1 MGVLRVGSLNVNGFR
16 DRVKQ
21 SLFAELLSLK
31 QLHVCFL
38 QETHSTD
45 DMAADYGL
53 WWKGDCFLSHGTNL
67 SLGVAVLLAPS
78 LKAAILSK
86 SEVVPGRLLVVRASV
101 FEHTF
106 TFINVYAPNRGP
118 DRVDFFSK
126 LDQILQSVSSGD
138 TVVMGG
144 DWNCTLD
151 FVHDRNGEEPHPQS
165 AAALS
170 SIVSGFNL
178 IDVWR
183 EKHPQVKQYT
193 WVKVS
198 EGRVSAA
205 RLDRFYVSCSVR
217 HRTGQSAI
225 SPTGFSD
232 HHLCTVD
239 FLFVTH
245 ARKGCVWYFN
255 RKLLQ
260 DKAFCESFK
269 VFWHEWVSR
278 KGEFETLIQWWE
290 VGKSQIRTFCQDFT
304 SYSTATLRTAIRA
317 LELDIA
323 RIYDLL
329 INQSAS
335 GLQTDLA
342 SKQKELAAILHEKAK
357 GAFVRS
363 RYLSMNDMDAPTAFF
378 FDLERSTAGH
388 QALASLRKVDGSV
401 TMDPVELRRLA
412 VDFYSALFASEALDP
427 SCCEALSS
435 GLPQLDQG
443 RSQALDAALSF
454 EEVTE
459 AVFQLNSGRAPG
471 IDGLPVDFFK
481 AFWGV
486 IGEDLFSV
494 LQASLHG
501 QILPT
506 SCKRAV
512 LSLLPKKGD
521 LCLLKNWR
529 PVSLLC
535 ADYKILSRCLANRLK
550 GALDTLIHID
560 QSYCVPKRS
569 IYDNLFLIR
578 DMMDFAGLS
587 GTEFGLLSLDQEKAF
602 DRVDHEYLFG
612 TMRHLGFG
620 GVFLSWVRLLYTDAS
635 CLIKVGG
642 GLSLPVPV
650 RRGIRQGCPL
660 SGQLYAIAVEP
671 LLCLLRT
678 RLVGLQFAGSSV
690 RLSAYA
696 DDVTVVIRNSE
707 DVDALK
713 ASLSIYERASSARLN
728 WGKTKAVWCGPR
740 AGGRPLP
747 PLPGAIEWDRKGF
760 KVLGVWLGTEDVK
773 IKNWEGL
780 VEKVRARLSRWSW
793 LLPQLSYRGRVLIA
807 NNLIASALWHKF
819 TVLNPPGGLIKDIQ
833 KALVDFFWSG
843 QHWLRAAVLYLPV
856 QEGGQGLIDIR
867 SRVAVLRLQ
876 AAQRFLYHGHH
887 PWIDV
892 ACALLR
898 SAGRMGLDRHLFY
911 LSLDSVDLGGLTP
924 FYSAVLQAWQLL
936 SFSRKEPTPAYWV
949 FEEPLFFNPVL
960 PTISQVSGT
969 LRVSLLEA
977 GVSKVCHLRR
987 GFDWVTAEQLANL
1000 AGLRSVR
1007 LASQVLD
1014 HVRSGLSASAL
1025 DFLEATPV
1033 EDHHSGLAASPELV
1047 VTVERDGWEEGRGKL
1062 LSLEIPILG
1071 SFSGLSKRALY
1082 CVCTK
1087 TLNFQALKDLHDTKW
1102 AEVLGSGSSPKGSWR
1117 SLYKRPIEKRMG
1129 DLQWRLV
1136 HGILATNRHVARLDP
1151 LVGEGCPFCGVTETV
1166 FHLFLQCPR
1175 LCLLLRAVQNWGI
1188 MFLGSFEPS
1197 LFIYGPNSP

>member
-1 MGVLRVGSLNVNGFR
+1 MVG
-16 DRVKQ
+16 
-21 SLFAELLSLK
+21 
-31 QLHVCFL
+31 
-38 QETHSTD
+38 
-45 DMAADYGL
+45 
-53 WWKGDCFLSHGTNL
+53 
-67 SLGVAVLLAPS
+67 
-78 LKAAILSK
+78 
-86 SEVVPGRLLVVRASV
+86 
-101 FEHTF
+101 
-106 TFINVYAPNRGP
+106 
-118 DRVDFFSK
+118 
-126 LDQILQSVSSGD
+126 
-138 TVVMGG
+138 
-144 DWNCTLD
+144 
-151 FVHDRNGEEPHPQS
+151 
-165 AAALS
+165 
-170 SIVSGFNL
+170 
-178 IDVWR
+178 
-183 EKHPQVKQYT
+183 
-193 WVKVS
+193 
-198 EGRVSAA
+198 
-205 RLDRFYVSCSVR
+205 
-217 HRTGQSAI
+217 
-225 SPTGFSD
+225 
-232 HHLCTVD
+232 
-239 FLFVTH
+239 
-245 ARKGCVWYFN
+245 

-269 VFWHEWVSR
+269 VFWHEWTSR

-290 VGKSQIRTFCQDFT
+290 VGKAQIRTFCQDFT
-304 SYSTATLRTAIRA
+304 SYSTATLRTAIQA

-329 INQSAS
+329 INQSAA

-388 QALASLRKVDGSV
+388 QALASLRKDDGSV
-401 TMDPVELRRLA
+401 TMDPV
-412 VDFYSALFASEALDP
+412 F
-427 SCCEALSS
+427 LSWTM
-435 GLPQLDQG
+435 G

-486 IGEDLFSV
+486 IGEDLFNV

-501 QILPT
+501 QMLPT

-535 ADYKILSRCLANRLK
+535 VDYKILSRCLANRLK

-602 DRVDHEYLFG
+602 DRVDHEYLFS
-612 TMRHLGFG
+612 TMRHFGFG
-620 GVFLSWVRLLYTDAS
+620 EVFMSWVRLLYTDAS

-671 LLCLLRT
+671 LLSLFVRT
-678 RLVGLQFAGSSV
+678 
-690 RLSAYA
+690 
-696 DDVTVVIRNSE
+696 
-707 DVDALK
+707 
-713 ASLSIYERASSARLN
+713 
-728 WGKTKAVWCGPR
+728 
-740 AGGRPLP
+740 
-747 PLPGAIEWDRKGF
+747 
-760 KVLGVWLGTEDVK
+760 
-773 IKNWEGL
+773 
-780 VEKVRARLSRWSW
+780 
-793 LLPQLSYRGRVLIA
+793 RGRVLIA

-819 TVLNPPGGLIKDIQ
+819 TVLNPPGGLLKDIQ

-876 AAQRFLYHGHH
+876 AAQRFLYCGHH

-898 SAGRMGLDRHLFY
+898 AAGRMGLDRHLFY
-911 LSLDSVDLGGLTP
+911 ISLDSVDLGGLTP

-949 FEEPLFFNPVL
+949 FEEPLFFNPAL
-960 PTISQVSGT
+960 PTVSQVSRFLAHYWGQPP
-969 LRVSLLEA
+969 R
-977 GVSKVCHLRR
+977 GRGQSKRSCHLRR

-1033 EDHHSGLAASPELV
+1033 EEHHSGLAASPELV

-1071 SFSGLSKRALY
+1071 GFSGLSKRALY

-1087 TLNFQALKDLHDTKW
+1087 TLNFQALKDLHVTKW

-1188 MFLGSFEPS
+1188 MVPLSPACLFTGPS
-1197 LFIYGPNSP
+1197 TLFPRERG

>member
-1 MGVLRVGSLNVNGFR
+1 
-16 DRVKQ
+16 
-21 SLFAELLSLK
+21 
-31 QLHVCFL
+31 
-38 QETHSTD
+38 
-45 DMAADYGL
+45 
-53 WWKGDCFLSHGTNL
+53 
-67 SLGVAVLLAPS
+67 
-78 LKAAILSK
+78 
-86 SEVVPGRLLVVRASV
+86 
-101 FEHTF
+101 
-106 TFINVYAPNRGP
+106 
-118 DRVDFFSK
+118 
-126 LDQILQSVSSGD
+126 
-138 TVVMGG
+138 MGG

-165 AAALS
+165 AAALG

-193 WVKVS
+193 RVRVS

-217 HRTGQSAI
+217 HRNGQSGI

-245 ARKGCVWYFN
+245 VRKGCVWYFN

-260 DKAFCESFK
+260 DKVFCESFK
-269 VFWHEWVSR
+269 VFWHEWASR

-304 SYSTATLRTAIRA
+304 SYSTATLRTAIQA

-363 RYLSMNDMDAPTAFF
+363 RYLSMNDMDAPTAYF

-388 QALASLRKVDGSV
+388 QALVSLRRVDGSV

-412 VDFYSALFASEALDP
+412 VDFYSALFVSEALDP

-443 RSQALDAALSF
+443 RSQALDVALSF

-459 AVFQLNSGRAPG
+459 AVHQLNSGRAPG

-506 SCKRAV
+506 S
-512 LSLLPKKGD
+512 S
-521 LCLLKNWR
+521 
-529 PVSLLC
+529 
-535 ADYKILSRCLANRLK
+535 
-550 GALDTLIHID
+550 
-560 QSYCVPKRS
+560 
-569 IYDNLFLIR
+569 
-578 DMMDFAGLS
+578 
-587 GTEFGLLSLDQEKAF
+587 
-602 DRVDHEYLFG
+602 
-612 TMRHLGFG
+612 
-620 GVFLSWVRLLYTDAS
+620 
-635 CLIKVGG
+635 GG

-678 RLVGLQFAGSSV
+678 RLLGLQFAGSSV
-690 RLSAYA
+690 KLSAYA

-747 PLPGAIEWDRKGF
+747 PLPGAVEWDRKGF
-760 KVLGVWLGTEDVK
+760 KVLGVWLGTEDVE

-780 VEKVRARLSRWSW
+780 VEKVRARLSKWSW

-819 TVLNPPGGLIKDIQ
+819 TVLNPPRGLIKDIQ

-843 QHWLRAAVLYLPV
+843 QHWLRAAVLYFPV

-876 AAQRFLYHGHH
+876 AVQRFLYCGRH

-949 FEEPLFFNPVL
+949 FEEPLFFNPAL
-960 PTISQVSGT
+960 PTVSQVSGT

-987 GFDWVTAEQLANL
+987 GFDWVAAEQLANL
-1000 AGLRSVR
+1000 TGLRSVR

-1047 VTVERDGWEEGRGKL
+1047 VRVEQDGWEEGQGKL

-1117 SLYKRPIEKRMG
+1117 SLYKRPIEKKMG
-1129 DLQWRLV
+1129 DLQWRLNMAV
-1136 HGILATNRHVARLDP
+1136 GIVLLMVLVCVSLVNSQDGGIRVDCPPAVGVVGETTEISCSFESYFVADLNVIIYAVTVTKRGATGPVFWINSEGDQGDPRFKLPSRYDPSLQITNTALSDEGLYDYEVLTNRGPGSGTFWIRVTGESGSGSVLQVRVGLD
-1151 LVGEGCPFCGVTETV
+1151 
-1166 FHLFLQCPR
+1166 QCYR
-1175 LCLLLRAVQNWGI
+1175 
-1188 MFLGSFEPS
+1188 
-1197 LFIYGPNSP
+1197 

>member
-21 SLFAELLSLK
+21 SLFSELLSLK

-86 SEVVPGRLLVVRASV
+86 SEVVPGCLLMVRASV

-118 DRVDFFSK
+118 DRVDFFSR
-126 LDQILQSVSSGD
+126 LDQILQSVSSGE

-165 AAALS
+165 AAALG

-193 WVKVS
+193 RVRVS

-217 HRTGQSAI
+217 HRTGS
-225 SPTGFSD
+225 SYKTR
-232 HHLCTVD
+232 C
-239 FLFVTH
+239 FV
-245 ARKGCVWYFN
+245 RV
-255 RKLLQ
+255 
-260 DKAFCESFK
+260 FK
-269 VFWHEWVSR
+269 VFWHEWASR

-304 SYSTATLRTAIRA
+304 SYSTATLRTAIQA

-323 RIYDLL
+323 RIHDLL

-335 GLQTDLA
+335 GLQMDLA

-363 RYLSMNDMDAPTAFF
+363 RYLSMNDMDAPTVFF
-378 FDLERSTAGH
+378 FDLEWSTAGH
-388 QALASLRKVDGSV
+388 QALVSLRQVDGSV
-401 TMDPVELRRLA
+401 TMDPVELRGWLWI
-412 VDFYSALFASEALDP
+412 F
-427 SCCEALSS
+427 
-435 GLPQLDQG
+435 
-443 RSQALDAALSF
+443 
-454 EEVTE
+454 
-459 AVFQLNSGRAPG
+459 
-471 IDGLPVDFFK
+471 I
-481 AFWGV
+481 
-486 IGEDLFSV
+486 
-494 LQASLHG
+494 
-501 QILPT
+501 
-506 SCKRAV
+506 
-512 LSLLPKKGD
+512 
-521 LCLLKNWR
+521 
-529 PVSLLC
+529 
-535 ADYKILSRCLANRLK
+535 
-550 GALDTLIHID
+550 
-560 QSYCVPKRS
+560 
-569 IYDNLFLIR
+569 
-578 DMMDFAGLS
+578 
-587 GTEFGLLSLDQEKAF
+587 
-602 DRVDHEYLFG
+602 
-612 TMRHLGFG
+612 
-620 GVFLSWVRLLYTDAS
+620 
-635 CLIKVGG
+635 
-642 GLSLPVPV
+642 
-650 RRGIRQGCPL
+650 
-660 SGQLYAIAVEP
+660 
-671 LLCLLRT
+671 LLCL
-678 RLVGLQFAGSSV
+678 RLKLWIP
-690 RLSAYA
+690 L
-696 DDVTVVIRNSE
+696 VVKRCPQVFFSWT
-707 DVDALK
+707 
-713 ASLSIYERASSARLN
+713 S
-728 WGKTKAVWCGPR
+728 
-740 AGGRPLP
+740 
-747 PLPGAIEWDRKGF
+747 
-760 KVLGVWLGTEDVK
+760 WLGTEDVE

-780 VEKVRARLSRWSW
+780 VEKVRARLS
-793 LLPQLSYRGRVLIA
+793 
-807 NNLIASALWHKF
+807 K
-819 TVLNPPGGLIKDIQ
+819 
-833 KALVDFFWSG
+833 
-843 QHWLRAAVLYLPV
+843 
-856 QEGGQGLIDIR
+856 
-867 SRVAVLRLQ
+867 
-876 AAQRFLYHGHH
+876 HG
-887 PWIDV
+887 
-892 ACALLR
+892 
-898 SAGRMGLDRHLFY
+898 S
-911 LSLDSVDLGGLTP
+911 S
-924 FYSAVLQAWQLL
+924 L
-936 SFSRKEPTPAYWV
+936 SFSRKQLTPAYWV
-949 FEEPLFFNPVL
+949 FEEPLFFNPAL
-960 PTISQVSGT
+960 PTVSQVSGT

-1047 VTVERDGWEEGRGKL
+1047 VTVERDGWEEGQGKL

-1136 HGILATNRHVARLDP
+1136 HEI
-1151 LVGEGCPFCGVTETV
+1151 
-1166 FHLFLQCPR
+1166 
-1175 LCLLLRAVQNWGI
+1175 
-1188 MFLGSFEPS
+1188 
-1197 LFIYGPNSP
+1197 

>member
-45 DMAADYGL
+45 DMEADYGL
-53 WWKGDCFLSHGTNL
+53 WWKRDCFLSHGTNL
-67 SLGVAVLLAPS
+67 SLGVAVLLAPF
-78 LKAAILSK
+78 LK
-86 SEVVPGRLLVVRASV
+86 SEVVPGRLLMVRALV

-106 TFINVYAPNRGP
+106 TFINMYAPNGGP
-118 DRVDFFSK
+118 DRVDFFST
-126 LDQILQSVSSGD
+126 LNQILQSVSSGD
-138 TVVMGG
+138 TVLMGG

-151 FVHDRNGEEPHPQS
+151 FVHDTNGEEPHPQS

-170 SIVSGFNL
+170 GIVSGFNL

-193 WVKVS
+193 WVNVS
-198 EGRVSAA
+198 E
-205 RLDRFYVSCSVR
+205 
-217 HRTGQSAI
+217 
-225 SPTGFSD
+225 
-232 HHLCTVD
+232 
-239 FLFVTH
+239 
-245 ARKGCVWYFN
+245 
-255 RKLLQ
+255 
-260 DKAFCESFK
+260 
-269 VFWHEWVSR
+269 
-278 KGEFETLIQWWE
+278 
-290 VGKSQIRTFCQDFT
+290 
-304 SYSTATLRTAIRA
+304 ATLRTAIQA
-317 LELDIA
+317 LELNIA
-323 RIYDLL
+323 MIHDLL

-335 GLQTDLA
+335 GLQMDLA

-378 FDLERSTAGH
+378 FDLERSMAGH
-388 QALASLRKVDGSV
+388 QALVSLRKVDGSV

-412 VDFYSALFASEALDP
+412 VDFYSTLFASEALDL

-435 GLPQLDQG
+435 GHPQLDQG

-486 IGEDLFSV
+486 IGEDLFSI
-494 LQASLHG
+494 LQASHG
-501 QILPT
+501 QILPM

-560 QSYCVPKRS
+560 QSYCVLKRS

-602 DRVDHEYLFG
+602 DRVDHEYLFS

-620 GVFLSWVRLLYTDAS
+620 EVFLSWVRLLYTDAS
-635 CLIKVGG
+635 CLIKDKVGG
-642 GLSLPVPV
+642 
-650 RRGIRQGCPL
+650 
-660 SGQLYAIAVEP
+660 
-671 LLCLLRT
+671 
-678 RLVGLQFAGSSV
+678 FAG
-690 RLSAYA
+690 
-696 DDVTVVIRNSE
+696 
-707 DVDALK
+707 
-713 ASLSIYERASSARLN
+713 SLSIYERASSSRLN

-740 AGGRPLP
+740 TGGRPLP

-807 NNLIASALWHKF
+807 NNLIASALWYKF
-819 TVLNPPGGLIKDIQ
+819 TVLNPPSGLLKDIQ

-856 QEGGQGLIDIR
+856 QEGLIDIR
-867 SRVAVLRLQ
+867 SRVVVLRLQ
-876 AAQRFLYHGHH
+876 AAQRFLYCGHH

-924 FYSAVLQAWQLL
+924 LYSAVLQAWRLL

-949 FEEPLFFNPVL
+949 FEEPLFFNPAL
-960 PTISQVSGT
+960 PTVSQVSGT

-1033 EDHHSGLAASPELV
+1033 EDHQGGLAASPELV
-1047 VTVERDGWEEGRGKL
+1047 VTGERDGWEEGRGKL

-1071 SFSGLSKRALY
+1071 SFSGLSKRALC
-1082 CVCTK
+1082 CVCSK

-1102 AEVLGSGSSPKGSWR
+1102 AEVLGSGSSPKVR
-1117 SLYKRPIEKRMG
+1117 SFWNSYTSFQTSIVLRCHLTVE
-1129 DLQWRLV
+1129 
-1136 HGILATNRHVARLDP
+1136 
-1151 LVGEGCPFCGVTETV
+1151 EGWTETPV
-1166 FHLFLQCPR
+1166 EVLR
-1175 LCLLLRAVQNWGI
+1175 SEAGVETELLLSLKDESAGGLPGLPGGGV
-1188 MFLGSFEPS
+1188 LGTIPV
-1197 LFIYGPNSP
+1197 LIGQKAGNTLNRLA